1 MKLFLTNNL
10 NIFFHGFISYNLY
23 KNQLKT
29 IINIYLNKYNK
40 FFINCLII
48 IYNLTLTLIF

>member
-10 NIFFHGFISYNLY
+10 NTFFHGFICYYLY

-29 IINIYLNKYNK
+29 IINIYLNNYNK
-40 FFINCLII
+40 FVINCSII
-48 IYNLTLTLIF
+48 I